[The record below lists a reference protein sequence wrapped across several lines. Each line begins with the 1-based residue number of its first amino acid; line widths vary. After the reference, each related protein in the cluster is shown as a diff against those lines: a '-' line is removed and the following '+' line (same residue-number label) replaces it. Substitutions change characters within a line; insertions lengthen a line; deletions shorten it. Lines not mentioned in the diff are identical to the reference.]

1 MLEVGVLSVNGYET
15 LIHVIR
21 QEVKRNQETYK
32 IKRGTM
38 TSTKTCAVGDLK
50 LDEDDLIKTDIE
62 LKKGDE
68 VLTVKL
74 SEDTWAI
81 LCKVVKM

>member
-1 MLEVGVLSVNGYET
+1 MYAVNGYEK
-15 LIHVIR
+15 LIHIIR
-21 QEVKRNQETYK
+21 QEAKRDQEIYK

-38 TSTKTCAVGDLK
+38 TSTKSCVVGELE
-50 LDEDDLIKTDIE
+50 LDEDDLIKADIE

-68 VLTVKL
+68 VLIVKL

-81 LCKVVKM
+81 LCKVVNV

>member
-1 MLEVGVLSVNGYET
+1 MYAVNGYEK
-15 LIHVIR
+15 LIHIIR
-21 QEVKRNQETYK
+21 QEAKRNQEIYK

-38 TSTKTCAVGDLK
+38 TSTKSCAVGELE
-50 LDEDDLIKTDIE
+50 LDEDDLIKADIE

-68 VLTVKL
+68 VLIVKL

-81 LCKVVKM
+81 LCKVVNV

>member
-1 MLEVGVLSVNGYET
+1 MDGYEK
-15 LIHVIR
+15 LICLIR
-21 QEVKRNQETYK
+21 EEAKRSIEIDK

-38 TSTKTCAVGDLK
+38 TSTKTCVVGESE
-50 LDEDDLIKTDIE
+50 LDEDDLIKADIE

-68 VLTVKL
+68 VLIVKL

-81 LCKVVKM
+81 LCKVVNV